1 MPLRLRGRAERY
13 GHSFNRNKAVI
24 RRMSV
29 DLSEYLVG
37 QVLQSKRHQFGVLQQ
52 FYATANRDEWRLA
65 VAGDRVQ
72 IIKPDKDHGG
82 VLEFGAEL
90 VGSEDRSLVAL
101 LGASPGASTAAFIG
115 LGVLRKCFPDRLTAS
130 GWLPKLKEII
140 PAYGVNLI
148 EDAAACDRIRAD
160 TAPVLKIANI

>member
-1 MPLRLRGRAERY
+1 
-13 GHSFNRNKAVI
+13 
-24 RRMSV
+24 MSV
-29 DLSEYLVG
+29 DLSEYLIG
-37 QVLQSKRHQFGVLQQ
+37 QVRQSKQHQFGVLQQ

-72 IIKPDKDHGG
+72 IIKPDKDRGG
-82 VLEFGAEL
+82 VLEFGTEL

-115 LGVLRKCFPDRLTAS
+115 LGVIRKCFPDRLTAS

-140 PAYGVNLI
+140 PTFGIDLI
-148 EDAAACDRIRAD
+148 ADAAACDRIRAE
-160 TAPVLKIANI
+160 TAPALKIANV

>member
-1 MPLRLRGRAERY
+1 ML
-13 GHSFNRNKAVI
+13 AVA
-24 RRMSV
+24 RDNL
-29 DLSEYLVG
+29 DLSEYLIG
-37 QVLQSKRHQFGVLQQ
+37 QVLQSKQHQFGVLQQ
-52 FYATANRDEWRLA
+52 FYATAIRDEWRLA

-72 IIKPDKDHGG
+72 VIKPDKDHGG
-82 VLEFGAEL
+82 ALEFGTEL

-115 LGVLRKCFPDRLTAS
+115 LGVLRKCFPDRLTGS

-140 PAYGVNLI
+140 PTYGVNLI

>member
-1 MPLRLRGRAERY
+1 
-13 GHSFNRNKAVI
+13 
-24 RRMSV
+24 MSV

-90 VGSEDRSLVAL
+90 VGPEDRSLVAL
-101 LGASPGASTAAFIG
+101 LGASTAAFIG

-160 TAPVLKIANI
+160 TAPVLNRQHLIAARAA